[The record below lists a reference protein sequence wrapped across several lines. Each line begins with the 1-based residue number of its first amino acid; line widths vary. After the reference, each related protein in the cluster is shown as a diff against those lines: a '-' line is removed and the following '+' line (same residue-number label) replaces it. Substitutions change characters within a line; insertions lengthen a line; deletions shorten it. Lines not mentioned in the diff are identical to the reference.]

1 MLLLITYFFLLITL
15 RVSYLKWFLRSGVL
29 TSTGLLRSEV
39 LTSMGSYILEFL
51 RLVLLKFF
59 RKEEFFMR
67 DL

>member
-51 RLVLLKFF
+51 RLVFLKFF

>member
-1 MLLLITYFFLLITL
+1 MLLLITYFFLLITF
-15 RVSYLKWFLRSGVL
+15 RVSHLKWFLRSGVL
-29 TSTGLLRSEV
+29 TSTGLLRLGV